1 MILFG
6 VGNLEIVN
14 VFGFFFFFGRAT
26 DTLVS
31 TRENSD

>member
-6 VGNLEIVN
+6 VGNLEIVS
-14 VFGFFFFFGRAT
+14 VFGFFFFFCKGT